1 MANPNQVIFEK
12 NSDPVGDMNSL
23 LWQVID
29 IAAAN
34 PAAKPDPRIW
44 PHLLVY
50 APDHIKQRLKALF
63 KATGQNAD
71 RQMGMFAQSDKSFEK
86 IRAMLIEKIA
96 KGYYEKQPG
105 YRSSKPWQDGGTS
118 PEQEEARKHARFF
131 AEHYFPPVEER
142 GDEQAE
148 PAAFKGA
155 QEELAK
161 MHAQLVEAFAKKH
174 YESWANQDGYV
185 PWQDGGN
192 SDKQEEARKI
202 ALSLVDGLTPENFYP
217 VNSECSSETVLPG
230 AEIRTEIKIDY
241 SPVMDKWLKS
251 LTKEGSDGS
260 DRDYFNTWTGQSS
273 QDNAK
278 LATEVGDALDV
289 LKNAFKNNPDFAWTW
304 HCAIWSG
311 AHDEGLSSDA
321 ANRAA
326 ARVMKMAFDIDT
338 SENANFDPEHRMAG
352 KKVDAVIKSEN
363 IHHHSV

>member
-1 MANPNQVIFEK
+1 MVNPDQVIFEK
-12 NSDPVGDMNSL
+12 NSDPAGDMNSL
-23 LWQVID
+23 LWQMID

-34 PAAKPDPRIW
+34 PEIKPDPRIW

-71 RQMGMFAQSDKSFEK
+71 RQMGMFAQTNKSFEK

-105 YRSSKPWQDGGTS
+105 YQRSRPWQEGGTS

-131 AEHYFPPVEER
+131 AEHYFPAVNER

-148 PAAFKGA
+148 PVAFQGA

-174 YESWANQDGYV
+174 YESWAGQDGYV

-192 SDKQEEARKI
+192 SDKQEEARDFVRPF
-202 ALSLVDGLTPENFYP
+202 VDSLTPETFYP
-217 VNSECSSETVLPG
+217 VNSPEDGEPSDGLIQMKVSFN
-230 AEIRTEIKIDY
+230 Y
-241 SPVMDKWLKS
+241 SLWDEWLK
-251 LTKEGSDGS
+251 LCEKRPE
-260 DRDYFNTWTGQSS
+260 DRDYFNMWTGQGS
-273 QDNAK
+273 QDDAK
-278 LATEVGDALDV
+278 MATEVGDALDV
-289 LKNAFKNNPDFAWTW
+289 LKNAFKNDPYFAWTW

-311 AHDEGLSSDA
+311 AHDEGLADDA

-338 SENANFDPEHRMAG
+338 SENAQFNPEHRKAA
-352 KKVDAVIKSEN
+352 KKIDEIIQSKN
-363 IHHHSV
+363 INHHQV